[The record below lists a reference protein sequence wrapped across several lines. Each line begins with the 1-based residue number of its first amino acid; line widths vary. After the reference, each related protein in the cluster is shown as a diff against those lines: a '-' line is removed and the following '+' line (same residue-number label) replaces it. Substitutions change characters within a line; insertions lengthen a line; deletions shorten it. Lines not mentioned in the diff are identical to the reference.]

1 MAEVDDNVDM
11 LGRSVDDS
19 RIGRPFDLVK
29 RAVTRVAELW
39 GHASGVTHV
48 VKVGGVDVGKEVG
61 YRDRCN
67 PFTRNI

>member
-39 GHASGVTHV
+39 GHA
-48 VKVGGVDVGKEVG
+48 
-61 YRDRCN
+61 
-67 PFTRNI
+67 